1 MFASS
6 VTDHRHRLR
15 CAGARLK
22 GFAANA
28 PSMTTKVR
36 PPALE
41 LRGSGR
47 RYNWVMTATA
57 VSRSRAVRATT
68 WVACFGIATVLGLLV
83 AVQRWASFRGPNRP
97 SFWDSQ
103 FIEPQLIPWYA
114 WALLAP
120 LVMLVLD
127 RPLAAAP
134 SWRRVV
140 FYLGV
145 AVVAILAHAVV
156 SGFALGWW
164 WSFPSLVPTDPG
176 WHIADQLS
184 TRTSVSLLVVWLIAA
199 TWQARSSAAAVPA
212 VPAAAQP
219 SPLVPHQGPLALR
232 TGDRISFVDPADI
245 AWIQA
250 DGDYVIVHV
259 GTARHRVRETISAM
273 EKAVP
278 QEQFVRVS
286 RSAIVNLSS
295 VREMQ
300 RWFRG
305 NFVIVLRDGTRVTT
319 GARYRDR
326 IARFI

>member
-1 MFASS
+1 MM
-6 VTDHRHRLR
+6 
-15 CAGARLK
+15 
-22 GFAANA
+22 
-28 PSMTTKVR
+28 P
-36 PPALE
+36 
-41 LRGSGR
+41 
-47 RYNWVMTATA
+47 ATA
-57 VSRSRAVRATT
+57 APRSRAVHATT
-68 WVACFGIATVLGLLV
+68 WFACFGIATVLGLLV
-83 AVQRWASFRGPNRP
+83 ALQRWVSYRSPDRP
-97 SFWDSQ
+97 SFWDSA

-120 LVMLVLD
+120 VVMLTLD
-127 RPLAAAP
+127 RPPVAESP
-134 SWRRVV
+134 RWRRVA
-140 FYLGV
+140 FYLGI

-199 TWQARSSAAAVPA
+199 TWHARSSAAAAPA
-212 VPAAAQP
+212 VPAPASPAPP
-219 SPLVPHQGPLALR
+219 SPAVPHPGPLALR
-232 TGDRISFVDPADI
+232 TGDRIAFVDPADI
-245 AWIQA
+245 AWIEA
-250 DGDYVIVHV
+250 DGDYVIVHAGAV
-259 GTARHRVRETISAM
+259 QHRIRETISAM
-273 EKAVP
+273 EKLVSP
-278 QEQFVRVS
+278 EQFVRVS

-305 NFVIVLRDGTRVTT
+305 NFVIILRDGTRVTT